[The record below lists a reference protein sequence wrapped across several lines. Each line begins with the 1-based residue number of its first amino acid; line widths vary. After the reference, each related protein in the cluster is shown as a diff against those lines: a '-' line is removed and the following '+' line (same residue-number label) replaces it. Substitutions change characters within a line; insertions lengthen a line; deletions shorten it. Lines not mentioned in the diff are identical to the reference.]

1 MKAAISSKRRTL
13 SSRPS
18 RYAQGVRRRVIGLVV
33 LAGVV
38 AVAAP
43 AFPFLARYGTLPH
56 KPDGPVT
63 VLLAGVTPR
72 YDEQAPVW
80 PWPARPEDY
89 SGLTDTIVLAQ
100 LRPDGTTNM
109 LSIPRD
115 TWVNVPQYGWGKING
130 SNPHGGPETLMG
142 AVQSLTGV
150 RADAYA
156 LLSLN
161 AMRAMT
167 QAAGGVTLDVA
178 QDMKYD
184 DNAGKLHIDLKAG
197 RQHLTGE
204 EAEGYLRFRK
214 DNLGDIGRVARQQNF
229 LGALL
234 NKVKSPLNW
243 WRLPGMVGAVD
254 RNMKSN
260 LSRDQVAGLLGA
272 ALSGPKVAMH
282 TVPGNF
288 GGGGTWVP
296 DRAALSQLVDQNFT
310 DPNDPRRLSI
320 AVVNT
325 AAPAGSA
332 RRLKDRLESLGYL
345 QVSVSNGTQ
354 GSAVTTVTGPQA
366 ERILRD
372 VGHGQ
377 VVQAPGV
384 PGADVTVR
392 LGSDTPAD

>member
-1 MKAAISSKRRTL
+1 M
-13 SSRPS
+13 
-18 RYAQGVRRRVIGLVV
+18 RRRVILLVV

-43 AFPFLARYGTLPH
+43 AFPFLARYGALPR
-56 KPDGPVT
+56 KATGPVT
-63 VLLAGVTPR
+63 VLLAGVTPK
-72 YDEQAPVW
+72 YDESAPVW

-89 SGLTDTIVLAQ
+89 SGLTDTILLAQ

-115 TWVNVPQYGWGKING
+115 TWVNVPGNGWGKING
-130 SNPHGGPETLMG
+130 SNPHGGPDTLVG
-142 AVQSLTGV
+142 VVQNLTGV
-150 RADAYA
+150 KIDAYA

-197 RQHLTGE
+197 RQHLSGE
-204 EAEGYLRFRK
+204 QAEGYLRFRK

-243 WRLPGMVGAVD
+243 WRMPGMVGAVD

-260 LSRDQVAGLLGA
+260 LTRAQVAGILGA

-288 GGGGTWVP
+288 GGGGTWIA
-296 DRAALSQLVDQNFT
+296 DRAALATVVDNNFT

-320 AVVNT
+320 AVINT
-325 AAPAGSA
+325 AAPDGSA
-332 RRLKDRLESLGYL
+332 RRLQGKLRSLGYL
-345 QVSVSNGTQ
+345 RVSVANGPQ
-354 GSAVTTVTGPQA
+354 GNATTTITGPQA
-366 ERILRD
+366 SRILQD

-377 VVQAPGV
+377 VVQAQGV

-392 LGSDTPAD
+392 LGSDTPAN